1 MLALLATAFAAPK
14 TVPDPIPDWET
25 TLDAAIPSIVVVRV
39 SSTRAFDTEGAAA
52 SVATGF
58 VVDAERGILLTNRH
72 VVEPG
77 PVVAEAV
84 FDDHEEVPL
93 TPIYRD
99 PVHDFGFYR
108 FDPKDIHFQQVKAL
122 SLVPE
127 HAKVGVELRVVGND
141 AGEKISILQG
151 TLARMDRDA
160 PFYGDGRFNDFDT
173 FYYQAASSTSG
184 GSSGSPV
191 LDVHG
196 HVIALNAGGSTRAAS
211 SFYLPLD
218 RVVRALDKVRAG
230 MSVERGTVQSVFRY
244 RPFDELGR
252 LGLREATEAEV
263 RKTFADGTGMLV
275 VDQVVPGGPADKKLE
290 PGDIVVRVNGAL
302 VGTFLAWEEVV
313 DASVGKTVKLDLER
327 GGQPV
332 QVELSV
338 QDLHAITPSS
348 YLEFGGGV
356 FNPFSFQIARSRT
369 LAVDSGV
376 WVASNGY
383 AFANAGIPDGALIV
397 GVGSKPTRTLETLE
411 TALAALP
418 DGTRVP
424 VRWVNPMEP
433 RREQVAIVQVDRR
446 WFPMRRCTRD
456 DHTGVWPCV
465 DSPAAPAAA
474 PLPATT
480 GALPAV
486 DGKVAKKLAP
496 SLVWVSNTVPYRTE
510 GVYAGNFS
518 GTGVVKIG
526 RAHV

>member
-52 SVATGF
+52 SVATVF

-302 VGTFLAWEEVV
+302 VGTFLAWEE
-313 DASVGKTVKLDLER
+313 
-327 GGQPV
+327 
-332 QVELSV
+332 
-338 QDLHAITPSS
+338 
-348 YLEFGGGV
+348 
-356 FNPFSFQIARSRT
+356 
-369 LAVDSGV
+369 
-376 WVASNGY
+376 
-383 AFANAGIPDGALIV
+383 
-397 GVGSKPTRTLETLE
+397 
-411 TALAALP
+411 
-418 DGTRVP
+418 
-424 VRWVNPMEP
+424 
-433 RREQVAIVQVDRR
+433 
-446 WFPMRRCTRD
+446 
-456 DHTGVWPCV
+456 
-465 DSPAAPAAA
+465 
-474 PLPATT
+474 
-480 GALPAV
+480 
-486 DGKVAKKLAP
+486 
-496 SLVWVSNTVPYRTE
+496 
-510 GVYAGNFS
+510 
-518 GTGVVKIG
+518 IG